1 MSESNF
7 NEENFA
13 KYPNLRK
20 NTELT
25 SEERRARASKAGKAS
40 VKARRR
46 KKELKQLLEIA
57 LSQPQ
62 TENPSEDNYMGI
74 TVAIINKALQGDV
87 RAYGMI
93 RDTLGQKPEEK
104 IEVKNLDIEID
115 VEE

>member
-46 KKELKQLLEIA
+46 KKELT
-57 LSQPQ
+57 S
-62 TENPSEDNYMGI
+62 TSY
-74 TVAIINKALQGDV
+74 
-87 RAYGMI
+87 RS
-93 RDTLGQKPEEK
+93 
-104 IEVKNLDIEID
+104 
-115 VEE
+115 